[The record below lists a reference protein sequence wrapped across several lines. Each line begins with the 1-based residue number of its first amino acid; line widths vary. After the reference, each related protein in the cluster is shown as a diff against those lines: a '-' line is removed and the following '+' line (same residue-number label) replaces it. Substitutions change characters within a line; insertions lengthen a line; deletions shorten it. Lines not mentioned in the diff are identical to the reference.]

1 MLSFL
6 FDANTSNERDDTK
19 KLFARLQEL
28 ENETNLTEVERDEDV
43 ADVLNELAQQYD
55 LSPGSNIHNVFAE
68 LLQTLADDSDLYT
81 RLYAASDAFADDFTI
96 DAENR
101 ARMIRKI
108 SLYTHADAHR
118 TVVKNTLYSIAE
130 NFLGALP
137 DGVHEE
143 AKTGTQIGAQTFQ
156 VRLTEIIA
164 EPSHVVGASLQQLLS
179 GVDNTV
185 LFHTLR
191 ETLAANVAYVHDHVR
206 KNARPED
213 LTKDHHAGQIIQL
226 FLRSTCLEDFFALD
240 VPFTLTQAV
249 RSEHMHIVAGSGHG
263 KTQTLQYLIKR
274 DIEQVREGNLGF
286 AVIDS
291 QGDLIQKVKE
301 REAIGQMQDKVLI
314 VDPNDIAFPPA
325 LNMFDMG
332 LAHTQHASE
341 VEREKIING
350 TVDLYAY
357 IFSSLLGA
365 ELTQKQG
372 VIFTYLA
379 RMMMV
384 ITSAN
389 IQTLQAL
396 VEDGSQFK
404 EHFQKLDP
412 SSRHFFETQFF
423 SKSFAPTRQQV
434 LTRLWGVLSNK
445 TFERMFSAS
454 ENKVN
459 LFDAMNDG
467 KIVLI
472 NTAKDLLKTDGCSI
486 FGRFFVALI
495 SQAALSRSI
504 LPENQRKPFMVYI
517 DEAHDYFD
525 DRIEDIANQARK
537 YNVGLVLS
545 HQNLDQASTKLRAS
559 IMSSTSI
566 KLAGGVSAKDAQVL
580 AQNMQTKPETIL
592 SARKN
597 KKGTQFACYVRNL
610 TPHPLMINVPFG
622 VLEDMPQMTELEQKT
637 MLDANRE
644 RVAIIPEGKPSA
656 VNELAPVVNEQNV
669 VPPKEVSEK
678 EQAEEHQKGKG
689 GESHKAIQEKLSK
702 AAINSG
708 MSARIEEHV
717 GEGRHIDLVLHYGNN
732 PTACEISVSTS
743 VAHELVNVQKCV
755 DAGYTDI
762 WVICDETAWIESF
775 RKALNKADYAKAAV
789 SVYTSQEALACID
802 EIQVDSGIATVGG
815 RSVECSVKE
824 IPKQEQ
830 ERREIVLA
838 KVLRSEN

>member
-6 FDANTSNERDDTK
+6 FDANTSSERDDTK

-28 ENETNLTEVERDEDV
+28 ENDTNLTEVERDEDV

-55 LSPGSNIHNVFAE
+55 LTTNSHLYDAIAE

-81 RLYAASDAFADDFTI
+81 PFYAASDAFVGDVTL

-101 ARMIRKI
+101 ARMVRKI
-108 SLYTHADAHR
+108 SLYTHADVNR
-118 TVVKNTLYSIAE
+118 DIVQNTLLSIAQTLLE
-130 NFLGALP
+130 ALP
-137 DGVHEE
+137 EGAYEDS
-143 AKTGTQIGAQTFQ
+143 TTGAQTFD
-156 VRLTEIIA
+156 VRLA
-164 EPSHVVGASLQQLLS
+164 ELLAQPSQVVGASLQPLLS
-179 GVDNTV
+179 SQMQNTA
-185 LFHTLR
+185 LFHSLK
-191 ETLAANVAYVHDHVR
+191 ETLTSNVSYVHENIR
-206 KNARPED
+206 KHALPED
-213 LTKDHHAGQIIQL
+213 LVRDHDTGQIIHL
-226 FLRSTCLEDFFALD
+226 FLRNSCLEAFFALGI
-240 VPFTLTQAV
+240 PFTIPQDV
-249 RSEHMHIVAGSGHG
+249 RFEHMHMVAGSGHG

-291 QGDLIQKVKE
+291 QGDLIQKIKE
-301 REAIGQMQDKVLI
+301 REAIGQMQDHVLI

-332 LAHTQHASE
+332 LSHTENADS

-384 ITSAN
+384 IPGAN
-389 IQTLQAL
+389 IRTLQAL
-396 VEDGSQFK
+396 VEDGKQFE
-404 EHFQKLDP
+404 EHFHKLDP
-412 SSRHFFETQFF
+412 LSQHFFEKQFF
-423 SKSFAPTRQQV
+423 SKNFAPTRQQV

-445 TFERMFSAS
+445 TFERMFSARQ
-454 ENKVN
+454 NKVN
-459 LFDAMNDG
+459 LFEAMNEG

-472 NTAKDLLKTDGCSI
+472 NTAKDLLKTEGCSI
-486 FGRFFVALI
+486 FGRFFIALI
-495 SQAALSRSI
+495 AQAALSRSI
-504 LPENQRKPFMVYI
+504 LPEDQRKPFMVYI

-566 KLAGGVSAKDAQVL
+566 KFAGGVSAKDAQVL

-592 SARKN
+592 SAKKN
-597 KKGTQFACYVRNL
+597 KRGTQFACYVRNL
-610 TPHPLMINVPFG
+610 TAQPLMINIPFG
-622 VLEDMPQMTELEQKT
+622 VLEDMPKMSEADQQALFV
-637 MLDANRE
+637 ANRE
-644 RVAIIPEGKPSA
+644 RVAIAQDDTPLETESVEPIESKP
-656 VNELAPVVNEQNV
+656 L
-669 VPPKEVSEK
+669 KEVTKVESIEK
-678 EQAEEHQKGKG
+678 HQKGKG
-689 GESHKAIQEKLSK
+689 GQVHKEVQEKLSN
-702 AAINSG
+702 AAIAHG
-708 MSARIEEHV
+708 MQAQIESHV
-717 GEGRHIDLVLHYGNN
+717 GEGKHIDLVLHHGDKAI
-732 PTACEISVSTS
+732 ACEVSVSTS
-743 VAHELVNVQKCV
+743 VTHELANVQKCI
-755 DAGYTDI
+755 DGGFADI
-762 WVICDETAWIESF
+762 WIICDETAWIESF
-775 RKALNKADYAKAAV
+775 RKALNKAAYAKANV
-789 SVYTSQEALACID
+789 SIYTTEEALVCIGQ
-802 EIQVDSGIATVGG
+802 IQIDSRVATIGG

-830 ERREIVLA
+830 EHREIVLA
-838 KVLRSEN
+838 KILINE